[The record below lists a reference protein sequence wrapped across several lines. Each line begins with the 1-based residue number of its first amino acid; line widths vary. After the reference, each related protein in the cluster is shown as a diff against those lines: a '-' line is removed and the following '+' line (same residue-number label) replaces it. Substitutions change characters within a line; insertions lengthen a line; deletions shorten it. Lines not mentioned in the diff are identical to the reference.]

1 MRLIRPR
8 NPKKSRAVFPQSQ
21 VLIMIFGAA
30 LCCLAGTEAGAQT
43 IQFASQSFVL
53 ADKGSDSEKIE
64 NDYLPTGQTVRDWS
78 EKLMLIRFP
87 TAKDVKG
94 FADNLCVAIN
104 VQRPEAGAKVAH
116 FGSDCYIVYSIASSS
131 GKGQLNMAHRVLV
144 DPQGGVRTYV
154 FAQRPSISKAATEQA
169 PIDRDECIRAL
180 SRLSPI
186 VQLVHD

>member
-8 NPKKSRAVFPQSQ
+8 NPKKFRAVFPQSQ

-30 LCCLAGTEAGAQT
+30 LCCLAGTEARAQT

-53 ADKGSDSEKIE
+53 ADKDSDSEKIE
-64 NDYLPTGQTVRDWS
+64 NDYLPTGQTGTDWS

-87 TAKDVKG
+87 AAKDVKV

-104 VQRPEAGAKVAH
+104 VQRPEAGAKVSQ
-116 FGSDCYIVYSIASSS
+116 FGSDCYIVYSVASSS
-131 GKGQLNMAHRVLV
+131 GKGQLTMAHRVLV

-154 FAQRPSISKAATEQA
+154 FAQRPSISKAATEPA

>member
-1 MRLIRPR
+1 MRLIRTR
-8 NPKKSRAVFPQSQ
+8 NQKKSCAIFPRSQ
-21 VLIMIFGAA
+21 FLIMIFGAA
-30 LCCLAGTEAGAQT
+30 LCCLAGTEARAQN

-53 ADKGSDSEKIE
+53 ADKDSDGEKIE
-64 NDYLPTGQTVRDWS
+64 NDYLPAGQTVTDWS

-87 TAKDVKG
+87 AAKDVKV

-104 VQRPEAGAKVAH
+104 VQRPEAGAKVSQ
-116 FGSDCYIVYSIASSS
+116 FGSDCYIVYSVASSS
-131 GKGQLNMAHRVLV
+131 GKGQLTIAHRVLV

-154 FAQRPSISKAATEQA
+154 FAQRPSVSKAATDQS

-186 VQLVHD
+186 MQLVHD